1 MSFNPS
7 ISDFVSQISKKGL
20 LHANRYILSIDAPEA
35 VLKGA
40 GGGNEDMQYR
50 VADFTLPGKSVS
62 TVETKIYGPVRQA
75 PYAMTY
81 DQATFSLLLSEGLWE
96 REYFERWM
104 NLIVDYESHKVEYAN
119 KYLGKMTL
127 SVYNAGGTLTQAY
140 NFVDAFPLAL
150 GDVAFA
156 YSNEE
161 PATCQITIS
170 YLKYISSMT
179 HENAARSSSDVAD
192 LAQSA
197 LTDPDTTAALSAGF
211 RGAKKASDRAVK
223 KLENA
228 VGKTREFAEAG
239 RDRFGRSV
247 EQATDARVKNALN
260 SAGKAKERARQF
272 GRSFGNPF
280 GF

>member
-7 ISDFVSQISKKGL
+7 ISTFVAEISKKGL
-20 LHANRYILSIDAPEA
+20 LHANRYILSINAPEA
-35 VLKGA
+35 VNTGA
-40 GGGNEDMQYR
+40 DGGNQDMQYR

-62 TVETKIYGPVRQA
+62 TVETKVYGPVRQA

-81 DQATFSLLLSEGLWE
+81 DQVTFSLLLSEGLSE

-104 NLIVDYESHKVEYAN
+104 NLIVDYESHKVEYAE
-119 KYLGKMTL
+119 KYLGDMTL
-127 SVYNAGGTLTQAY
+127 SVYNAAGDIKQAY

-179 HENAARSSSDVAD
+179 HENAARSGSDVAD
-192 LAQSA
+192 LVKS
-197 LTDPDTTAALSAGF
+197 TVSSPDTPNSLTAGYQAA
-211 RGAKKASDRAVK
+211 RKASDRTVK

-228 VGKTREFAEAG
+228 KSTLENGKKSLEET
-239 RDRFGRSV
+239 V
-247 EQATDARVKNALN
+247 NQRVSSALN
-260 SAGKAKERARQF
+260 IESKAKERARQF